1 MRKSILTF
9 ILVIGVAALIV
20 PGIAMAAPN
29 ASKNTDVMN
38 LGDDYTR
45 TWQAGHYN
53 AWDSNGPSTSAG
65 KMWGGWDW
73 AAQFIAPCP
82 QWLKIPDAYG
92 GKCNWDAK
100 VNTDYSMSSEAQTKW
115 GLDTEVDGKIVD
127 DLYGRVVDHWKG
139 AGFDK
144 GVLDQDLDI
153 LFGRQSNAVSGQ
165 KHVVYEGYD
174 AHTTDTYIDQAI
186 DQQLAYWEDLD
197 LDSVVDVNT
206 ENGLT
211 QRMVSDFAIVLLS
224 TFQTDS
230 VVIDASHLQEGFTV
244 DQWVVQWLR
253 DIDTKSNF
261 LGQGYGKEG
270 IDQLYSS
277 WFIDDESP
285 DFSGLDSVHNYG
297 LGHQKITKTVT
308 KGSVHDHD
316 PNGGDEN
323 TSTGTGGTVWDP

>member
-9 ILVIGVAALIV
+9 LSVIGVVALMV
-20 PGIAMAAPN
+20 PGIAMSANYDLKKDDMKA
-29 ASKNTDVMN
+29 
-38 LGDDYTR
+38 GDDYTR
-45 TWQAGHYN
+45 TWQAGHYS

-65 KMWGGWDW
+65 AMWGGWDW

-100 VNTDYSMSSEAQTKW
+100 VNTDYSMSAEAQTKW
-115 GLDTEVDGKIVD
+115 GLDGEVDGTIVD
-127 DLYGRVVDHWKG
+127 DLYGRVVDHWRG
-139 AGFDK
+139 AGVDK

-153 LFGRQSNAVSGQ
+153 LFGRHSDLVGKE
-165 KHVVYEGYD
+165 KHVIYEGYD

-186 DQQLAYWEDLD
+186 DQQLAFWEDMD

-211 QRMVSDFAIVLLS
+211 QRLVNDFAIALLS
-224 TFQTDS
+224 TYNSPTDS
-230 VVIDASHLQEGFTV
+230 VVVDKIHLQEGFKV

-253 DIDTKSNF
+253 DIDAKSTTYNR
-261 LGQGYGKEG
+261 GKEG

-277 WFIDDESP
+277 WFKDDESP
-285 DFSGLDSVHNYG
+285 DFSGLSSSWNYD
-297 LGHQKITKTVT
+297 LGHTTINKSVT
-308 KGSVHDHD
+308 KKDNHDHD
-316 PNGGDEN
+316 PNGGD
-323 TSTGTGGTVWDP
+323 TYKATGTGGTAWDP

>member
-1 MRKSILTF
+1 MRKSFLTF
-9 ILVIGVAALIV
+9 LLVIGVVALIV
-20 PGIAMAAPN
+20 PGIAMGADI
-29 ASKNTDVMN
+29 NTDVMT

-45 TWQAGHYN
+45 TWQAGSYN

-65 KMWGGWDW
+65 AMWGGWDW

-92 GKCNWDAK
+92 GKCNWDPT

-115 GLDTEVDGKIVD
+115 GLDADENNRGTIVD
-127 DLYGRVVDHWKG
+127 DLYSRVVDHWLG

-153 LFGRQSNAVSGQ
+153 LFGRLPNSIDDKV
-165 KHVVYEGYD
+165 HVIYEGYD

-197 LDSVVDVNT
+197 IDNQVDVNT

-211 QRMVSDFAIVLLS
+211 QRLVNDFAIALLF
-224 TFQTDS
+224 TGPAAPDS
-230 VVIDASHLQEGFTV
+230 VVVDVSHLSEGFAI

-253 DIDTKSNF
+253 DIDTKSAL
-261 LGQGYGKEG
+261 LGQGSGKEG

-277 WFIDDESP
+277 WFELDETPASLGP
-285 DFSGLDSVHNYG
+285 LTHTYR
-297 LGHQKITKTVT
+297 LGHETITKDVT
-308 KGSVHDHD
+308 KGTHDHD
-316 PNGGDEN
+316 PNGGTGYN
-323 TSTGTGGTVWDP
+323 STGTGGTVWDP